1 MSTNKTSIYSYDLK
15 SLEEKFISLGLK
27 KFNAKQVFQW
37 IYQKGVVDFDKMSNI
52 AKSSIEI
59 LKNNFIFNQF
69 EIINTLIDPRDET
82 TKFLFELSDKR
93 VIETVLMKFD
103 YGYSICVSSQVG
115 CNMGCKF
122 CASGLLKKIRSLNV
136 DELVLQVVTVNNYLR
151 QNNKSPISNL
161 VCMGIGEPFDNY
173 DNIKKFLSI
182 LNDPFAIGLGARH
195 ITVSTCGLINKIV
208 EFGKDFPQMNLA
220 ISLHAPND
228 ELRDKLMP
236 VNHAYPL
243 SMLID
248 SLIKYQKITKNRIGI
263 EYILLKGINDTAEC
277 AKQLVKILK
286 PIYCYINLIRY
297 NEVAENEF
305 KTSDKV
311 NDFSKILNSNN
322 IICTIRLERGSKIAA
337 ACGQLR
343 ANYEKDKF

>member
-1 MSTNKTSIYSYDLK
+1 MSINKTSIYSYDLN
-15 SLEEKFISLGLK
+15 SLEEKFLNLGLK

-37 IYQKGVVDFDKMSNI
+37 IYQKNVTDFDKMSNI

-59 LKNNFIFNQF
+59 LKKNFIFNQF
-69 EIINTLIDPRDET
+69 KIINTLIDPRDET
-82 TKFLFELSDKR
+82 TKFLFELSDKQ

-122 CASGLLKKIRSLNV
+122 CASGLLKKIRCLNV
-136 DELVLQVVTVNNYLR
+136 DELVLQVIMVNNYLK
-151 QNNKSPISNL
+151 QNNKTSISNL

-173 DNIKKFLSI
+173 ENLKKFLNI
-182 LNDPFAIGLGARH
+182 LNDPFGIGLGARH
-195 ITVSTCGLINKIV
+195 ITVSTCGLVKKIIQ
-208 EFGKDFPQMNLA
+208 FGKDFPQMNLA
-220 ISLHAPND
+220 ISLHAPTD
-228 ELRDKLMP
+228 KLRNKLMP
-236 VNHAYPL
+236 VNNAYPL
-243 SMLID
+243 TMLMD
-248 SLIKYQKITKNRIGI
+248 ALKQYQKITKNRIGI
-263 EYILLKGINDTAEC
+263 EYILLKNINDTQEC
-277 AKQLVKILK
+277 ARQLVKLLK

-297 NEVAENEF
+297 NEVAENQF

-322 IICTIRLERGSKIAA
+322 IICTIRLERGGKIAA

-343 ANYEKDKF
+343 ANYEKRKF

>member
-1 MSTNKTSIYSYDLK
+1 MLTEKTSIYSYDLN
-15 SLEEKFISLGLK
+15 SLETKLISLGLK
-27 KFNAKQVFQW
+27 KFNAKQIFQW
-37 IYQKGVVDFDKMSNI
+37 IYQKHVQDFDSMTNI

-59 LKNNFIFNQF
+59 LKQNFIFNNLK
-69 EIINTLIDPRDET
+69 IIKTLIDDRDET
-82 TKFLFELSDKR
+82 TKFLFELKDKR

-103 YGYSICVSSQVG
+103 YGYSICVSSQIG

-122 CASGLLKKIRSLNV
+122 CASGLLKKIRSLSV
-136 DELVLQVVTVNNYLR
+136 DEFVLQIVNVNRYLIT
-151 QNNKSPISNL
+151 NNKPCITNL

-173 DNIKKFLSI
+173 DNLKQFLSI
-182 LNDPFAIGLGARH
+182 LNDPFGIGLGARH
-195 ITVSTCGLINKIV
+195 ITVSTCGLIDKIV
-208 EFGKDFPQMNLA
+208 QFGKDFPQMNLA

-228 ELRDKLMP
+228 DLRNKIMP

-243 SMLID
+243 D
-248 SLIKYQKITKNRIGI
+248 VLIKALIEYQKITKNRIGI
-263 EYILLKGINDTAEC
+263 EYILLKDLNDTPEC
-277 AKQLVKILK
+277 AKQLSKLLK

-305 KTSDKV
+305 KTSTKA
-311 NDFSKILNSNN
+311 NDFSKILSSNN
-322 IICTIRLERGSKIAA
+322 IISTIRLERGSKIAA